1 VRYLRVNLMNRHPF
15 IEESVRRHIN
25 EIRSV
30 VGVTACALVSSE
42 GKILGKHFPEGDL
55 TSSLFAA
62 MCATVLAS
70 AEAACGS
77 VNMERPLL
85 VTVASSDARILIVS
99 VGESALITAVIDMS
113 ADLPKVQGQ
122 LLNVA
127 VRIREEE
134 A

>member
-1 VRYLRVNLMNRHPF
+1 MSRHPF
-15 IEESVRRHIN
+15 MEESARRYIG
-25 EIRSV
+25 EIQSV

-42 GKILGKHFPEGDL
+42 GRILGKHFPEGDL

-77 VNMERPLL
+77 VDVQRPCL
-85 VTVASSDARILIVS
+85 VAVASADAAILIVS
-99 VGESALITAVIDMS
+99 AGEATLITAVIAKS
-113 ADLPKVQGQ
+113 ADLPTVQRQ
-122 LLNVA
+122 LLDIA
-127 VRIREEE
+127 ARIGEEE

>member
-1 VRYLRVNLMNRHPF
+1 MGESARRY
-15 IEESVRRHIN
+15 ID
-25 EIRSV
+25 EIQSV

-42 GKILGKHFPEGDL
+42 GRILGKHFPEGDL

-77 VNMERPLL
+77 VDVERPCL
-85 VTVASSDARILIVS
+85 VAVSSADAAILIVS
-99 VGESALITAVIDMS
+99 VGGEATLITAVIDKS
-113 ADLPKVQGQ
+113 ADLPTVQRQ
-122 LLNVA
+122 LLDIA
-127 VRIREEE
+127 ARIGEEE

>member
-1 VRYLRVNLMNRHPF
+1 MMSRHPF
-15 IEESVRRHIN
+15 MDEGARRYIG

-30 VGVTACALVSSE
+30 AGVAACALVSSE
-42 GKILGKHFPEGDL
+42 GRILGKHFPKGDT

-77 VNMERPLL
+77 VDIERPSL
-85 VTVASSDARILIVS
+85 VTVASVGATVLIVS
-99 VGESALITAVIDMS
+99 VGEDALITAVIDRS
-113 ADLPKVQGQ
+113 ADLPTVQRQ
-122 LLNVA
+122 LLDIA
-127 VRIREEE
+127 ARIREEE

>member
-1 VRYLRVNLMNRHPF
+1 MMSRHPF
-15 IEESVRRHIN
+15 MEESARKYID
-25 EIRSV
+25 EIQSV

-42 GKILGKHFPEGDL
+42 GRILGKHFPEGDI

-77 VNMERPLL
+77 VDVERPTL
-85 VTVASSDARILIVS
+85 VTVASADATVLIVS
-99 VGESALITAVIDMS
+99 VGEATLITAVIDRS
-113 ADLPKVQGQ
+113 ADLPAVQRQ
-122 LLNVA
+122 LLDIA
-127 VRIREEE
+127 ARIGEEE